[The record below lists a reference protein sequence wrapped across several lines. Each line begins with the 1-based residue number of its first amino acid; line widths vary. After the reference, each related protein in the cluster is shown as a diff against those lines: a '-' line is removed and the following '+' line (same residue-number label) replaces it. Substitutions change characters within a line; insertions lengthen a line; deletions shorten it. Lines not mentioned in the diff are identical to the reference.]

1 MVVSS
6 EAAAAWWW
14 IYIAFCHHYES
25 CPYCFFPGWPIFLS
39 FLGRLGS
46 NIKSNQIK
54 NDYIVILLFL
64 FASVQ
69 TKRARAQTR
78 VIYRPLPSSALCPPP
93 PSHTWRA
100 CCVFYCPLNT
110 IPWLQLLQMLQRF
123 LLTVNAN
130 LAIAT
135 AKGRYDWDVP
145 TAQIR
150 PLVKMQH
157 LYKDHIAL
165 EVKPLRLKFSS

>member
-46 NIKSNQIK
+46 NIKSNQK
-54 NDYIVILLFL
+54 WLYCDSILSFL

-69 TKRARAQTR
+69 TKRARTQTR

-110 IPWLQLLQMLQRF
+110 ILRLQLLQMLQRF
-123 LLTVNAN
+123 LLTVNA
-130 LAIAT
+130 T
-135 AKGRYDWDVP
+135 AKL
-145 TAQIR
+145 QIQKDDMTGMYR
-150 PLVKMQH
+150 PHKSDL
-157 LYKDHIAL
+157 L
-165 EVKPLRLKFSS
+165 

>member
-1 MVVSS
+1 MVASS

-25 CPYCFFPGWPIFLS
+25 CPHCFFPGWPIFLS

-54 NDYIVILLFL
+54 NDYIVILFCHFFSPVCKQSAQGRKLWLFT
-64 FASVQ
+64 APS
-69 TKRARAQTR
+69 
-78 VIYRPLPSSALCPPP
+78 PSSALCPPP

-110 IPWLQLLQMLQRF
+110 ILWLQLLQMLQWF

-130 LAIAT
+130 LFVANLQLQKDDMT
-135 AKGRYDWDVP
+135 DPKS
-145 TAQIR
+145 R
-150 PLVKMQH
+150 PQH
-157 LYKDHIAL
+157 GMCRPHKSDLL
-165 EVKPLRLKFSS
+165 